1 MLNFILWVLLLAA
14 LLFWP
19 MSKLVWV
26 MSVRRLQ
33 RKLARDLNE
42 TEIAG
47 QMNRARVI
55 SVFVSVTFS
64 FLYNLSTLGLPG
76 SG

>member
-19 MSKLVWV
+19 MSKLVFV
-26 MSVRRLQ
+26 LSVRRLQ
-33 RKLARDLNE
+33 RKLARALDE
-42 TEIAG
+42 KEMAG

-55 SVFVSVTFS
+55 SVFLSLLFS
-64 FLYNLSTLGLPG
+64 YLYNLSTIGIPG

>member
-19 MSKLVWV
+19 LSKVVFVL
-26 MSVRRLQ
+26 SVRRLQ

-42 TEIAG
+42 NEVAG

-55 SVFVSVTFS
+55 SVFVSVLFS
-64 FLYNLSTLGLPG
+64 YLYNLSTIGMPG
-76 SG
+76 GG